1 MLNKHIN
8 DKYPEVLDKLLYI
21 TFVKQLREQ
30 YKEHSKL
37 LPNGKKRKISADN
50 VNDFD
55 GDKINN
61 GKKGQLSK
69 NKVMNYNSFETHID
83 DRASSTDSQ
92 PATCLVGS
100 PAAYDNAV

>member
-1 MLNKHIN
+1 M
-8 DKYPEVLDKLLYI
+8 V
-21 TFVKQLREQ
+21 
-30 YKEHSKL
+30 
-37 LPNGKKRKISADN
+37 
-50 VNDFD
+50 
-55 GDKINN
+55 
-61 GKKGQLSK
+61 KGQLSK